1 MNRMTVQ
8 SPIELA
14 NIVLAGLV
22 SISACYNVSMS
33 ESCTI
38 GVVAAIIYINADRI
52 YQRYKIDDPLKASII
67 HGVCGYWGVIA
78 VGIFDPTHGI
88 LHTGSYQ

>member
-1 MNRMTVQ
+1 MNVMMVQ

-14 NIVLAGLV
+14 NIVMAGLV

-38 GVVAAIIYINADRI
+38 GAVAAIIYININRI
-52 YQRYKIDDPLKASII
+52 YQRNMIDDPLRASII
-67 HGVCGYWGVIA
+67 HGFCGYWGVIA
-78 VGIFDPTHGI
+78 VGIFDPEHGI
-88 LHTGSYQ
+88 LHTGSY